1 MRLNQ
6 VVLLLQ
12 ILEARG
18 VSGENGLHRLIPCK
32 LAPQLARNAI
42 ARSQAAPC
50 SGRSSKSWREADLPL
65 EPQSAAQAHQM
76 HGPTSTKRTN
86 SGQDAGDQEALHRPP
101 VRAAD
106 AVVLAIVPSD
116 IRRAAALPALFAG
129 GGSWVPSRQLLEV
142 SAPKK
147 AAVSPDEGMD
157 GSGEVF
163 LQRNSADPSRCF
175 AKQPAFISRPPRRH
189 PFQPPLRTKPPAP
202 ATGAPPRGS
211 ARPLS
216 GREAR
221 SLAAPAVAGAAI
233 PTLANGA
240 SGSYCRLEFGPGPPL
255 SGYRHLVRV

>member
-76 HGPTSTKRTN
+76 HGPTLTKRTN

-142 SAPKK
+142 SAPSEALCRQTRAWT
-147 AAVSPDEGMD
+147 AAGRYFSNAIPLIRADALQ
-157 GSGEVF
+157 SNQPLF
-163 LQRNSADPSRCF
+163 L
-175 AKQPAFISRPPRRH
+175 
-189 PFQPPLRTKPPAP
+189 
-202 ATGAPPRGS
+202 
-211 ARPLS
+211 ARP
-216 GREAR
+216 
-221 SLAAPAVAGAAI
+221 AVT
-233 PTLANGA
+233 P
-240 SGSYCRLEFGPGPPL
+240 SSPR
-255 SGYRHLVRV
+255 

>member
-1 MRLNQ
+1 MRLHQ

-32 LAPQLARNAI
+32 LAPQLARSAI

-76 HGPTSTKRTN
+76 HGPTLTKHTN

-101 VRAAD
+101 VWAAD

-142 SAPKK
+142 SAPNKRLCRQTRAWT
-147 AAVSPDEGMD
+147 AAGRHFANAS
-157 GSGEVF
+157 
-163 LQRNSADPSRCF
+163 SADPS
-175 AKQPAFISRPPRRH
+175 
-189 PFQPPLRTKPPAP
+189 LW
-202 ATGAPPRGS
+202 
-211 ARPLS
+211 
-216 GREAR
+216 
-221 SLAAPAVAGAAI
+221 
-233 PTLANGA
+233 
-240 SGSYCRLEFGPGPPL
+240 
-255 SGYRHLVRV
+255 